1 MSGGSRRFTER
12 TPWRLRSRD
21 AGVAPGR
28 ATLLQPRPWFA
39 SAKCLLLLL
48 GLLAVY
54 AYGWRF
60 TKIDL
65 PELLK
70 GTKFV
75 RPFVVDLV
83 RPDVVSRD
91 VQVQEVQLGMS
102 VDAAVAPEDVAPPA
116 GGPQLS
122 VPTRVTA
129 VGAQLQ
135 GTGRGVRPN
144 ASRALF
150 WVNPIRD
157 PQPGR
162 ALHTGAAG

>member
-1 MSGGSRRFTER
+1 M
-12 TPWRLRSRD
+12 TPE
-21 AGVAPGR
+21 VAPAR

-39 SAKCLLLLL
+39 SAKFLLLLL

-54 AYGWRF
+54 AYGWRV

-91 VQVQEVQLGMS
+91 VQIQEVQLGMS
-102 VDAAVAPEDVAPPA
+102 VNAAVAPEERPVTE
-116 GGPQLS
+116 
-122 VPTRVTA
+122 TRPRSTLYVSATSSSNA
-129 VGAQLQ
+129 A
-135 GTGRGVRPN
+135 RPSGVHL
-144 ASRALF
+144 RA
-150 WVNPIRD
+150 
-157 PQPGR
+157 
-162 ALHTGAAG
+162 

>member
-1 MSGGSRRFTER
+1 V
-12 TPWRLRSRD
+12 TPE
-21 AGVAPGR
+21 VAPAR

-39 SAKCLLLLL
+39 SAKFLLLLL

-54 AYGWRF
+54 AYGWRV

-129 VGAQLQ
+129 EH
-135 GTGRGVRPN
+135 N
-144 ASRALF
+144 SR
-150 WVNPIRD
+150 
-157 PQPGR
+157 
-162 ALHTGAAG
+162 